1 MEYLKDTQHI
11 LSQAKGLKETLREM
25 IREILREGGN
35 NGILPLFTTKHIAG
49 SLKVS
54 DSTIRDLVR
63 AGELHP
69 RIHKTSG
76 RSYRFLFTYADVE
89 DFVNRNFPALEDL
102 GRYNPRDP
110 RSNKIRGIEKLVRLK
125 RLLGKRRHRR
135 VASGLGE

>member
-1 MEYLKDTQHI
+1 MEHPENTQQNPVHVE
-11 LSQAKGLKETLREM
+11 SLKETLREI
-25 IREILREGGN
+25 IREVLRENGN
-35 NGILPLFTTKHIAG
+35 NGILPLFTTRHIAG

-125 RLLGKRRHRR
+125 KLLGKRRHRR
-135 VASGLGE
+135 VASG